1 MPKRKK
7 IEGRNSVDLATDFY
21 STPNANLVSFESVL
35 TEDKMSSYMDGNIP
49 TTEKKGSTPK
59 GNSTSSVIKSASPP
73 RKQEA
78 IGRVV
83 KRTLGAEGT
92 SFNKKTG
99 KDIGTFPTPGSGLTY
114 GYGIDL
120 KHLTKKQL
128 VAAGAT
134 PEKITELAPWLG
146 KTEKTLITEGLTL
159 PDDEAFGDDQLYS
172 RPEVSTT
179 LSDNLAFKRIQKDQ
193 KKIRPLAKNLSGT
206 AVEVLTSLR
215 HWAGALGNIKKG
227 NKLVVTKDGKRTNP
241 VWNALKG
248 GAATDKDLLA
258 ALKKTQAAHIV
269 GWKRERIRKE
279 IKKLK
284 NA

>member
-1 MPKRKK
+1 MGPYTKNIKARKK
-7 IEGRNSVDLATDFY
+7 PDDD
-21 STPNANLVSFESVL
+21 LVSFESIV
-35 TEDKMSSYMDGNIP
+35 TEDKMPSYMDGNMP
-49 TTEKKGSTPK
+49 TPK
-59 GNSTSSVIKSASPP
+59 KEGRNGVDLLTPRGKPTSKEASPGEPGFRPP

-78 IGRVV
+78 IGRIV
-83 KRTLGAEGT
+83 KRTLVAEGT
-92 SFNKKTG
+92 SFNKETG
-99 KDIGTFPTPGSGLTY
+99 KDIGTFPTRDSGLTY

-120 KHLTKKQL
+120 KHQTKKQL

-134 PEKITELAPWLG
+134 PEKIAELTPWLG
-146 KTEKTLITEGLTL
+146 KDETALTAEGLTGYAGQIDI
-159 PDDEAFGDDQLYS
+159 PS
-172 RPEVSTT
+172 PRPEVSTT

-227 NKLVVTKDGKRTNP
+227 NKLVVTKGGKRTNP

-258 ALKKTQAAHIV
+258 ALKKTHAAHTV
-269 GWKRERIRKE
+269 GWKKERLRKE
-279 IKKLK
+279 INKLK
-284 NA
+284 NP